1 MVVLSPGAKR
11 AYVANIGS
19 GSLTVIDLEKGER
32 IKIVQTGQGA
42 EGIDISPDGREVWVG
57 NRAEDTVSV
66 VDTKSLEVV
75 ATLNCATFPIRLK
88 FTPDGEHVLVSNAR
102 SGDVA
107 VFDANSREI
116 VKRIEMAKG
125 WQPPTDADG
134 NVFSQGPVPIGIMI
148 PPGGKQAYIAN
159 TNVNRVT
166 VIDLETLTI
175 TARLTAGSRP
185 DGLAYSPLVLTDQ

>member
-1 MVVLSPGAKR
+1 M
-11 AYVANIGS
+11 
-19 GSLTVIDLEKGER
+19 
-32 IKIVQTGQGA
+32 
-42 EGIDISPDGREVWVG
+42 
-57 NRAEDTVSV
+57 
-66 VDTKSLEVV
+66 
-75 ATLNCATFPIRLK
+75 
-88 FTPDGEHVLVSNAR
+88 SNAR

-107 VFDANSREI
+107 VFDVNSREI

-148 PPGGKQAYIAN
+148 PPDGKHAYIAN

-175 TARLTAGSRP
+175 TGRLTAGLRP
-185 DGLAYSPLVLTDQ
+185 DGLAYSPLVLAAE